1 MDARPAGTVTLDS
14 PLGQDL
20 TFRSMGGF
28 EALSQPFIYE
38 VDVLSARSNIK
49 AVELLD
55 QPVTVH
61 LDLSGD
67 DDQLR
72 HWNARVVRFQYLS
85 TDDDGMSRYRLT
97 LRPWLW
103 QLTLSTDCRVFQNMT
118 IPDIVAKVFRDRSF
132 TDFEASLSET
142 YPQREYVVQYRE
154 TDFQFVSR
162 LLEREGIYYYFRHE
176 DGKHTLVMADSAVAH
191 SPAPG
196 CESLPFATVDEHRD
210 STMQYVRRWMAN
222 AQLET
227 GAYSHS
233 DFDFTKPSVD
243 LYASLRSADDLAQP
257 QLRAFDYPGG
267 FTSFADAESYARLR
281 LEQVRREA
289 SGCTGDTNARS
300 LTVGATFELV
310 DHPRDDQN
318 QTYLVVSARYRL
330 QGEELRSAQDADA
343 EPFSCTFA
351 VIDAKTT
358 FRPPFSAPKPT
369 VRGPQTAIVVGPSG
383 QEIWTDQYGRIKV
396 QFHWDRQG
404 QNDENSSCWVRVA
417 QAWAGTNWG
426 SIHIP
431 RIGQEVIVDFF
442 EGDPD
447 RPIIT
452 GRVYNASNM
461 PPYALPANATQS
473 GTRSRSSKG
482 GNFTNANEIRFEDAI
497 GSEEL
502 FVQAEKDLNVVVKNN
517 ETTTIGVDSTLTVG
531 KDRSLIVGGD
541 QSVTVA
547 GNRTVSTAGAETTSV
562 ALGQAVAVAGSRT
575 VAVVGAAMTTIG
587 GDSSRTVTGSTEET
601 LQGDV
606 TRTLGGNVEASTAGD
621 TLLSFA
627 SDYTERHAGHR
638 TVIVGAGSAHRTA
651 VVHVEGNGRAYASKS
666 LEVEVLESFAL
677 VCGDSQ
683 LIVSPQGITL
693 SSPAISFVS
702 KAFDATVGTFTVAA
716 SGDLT
721 LGGKTATVETAGAQ
735 LALDSSTASLKG
747 SQVKLGSGSGDSAQT
762 SDKPVTITH
771 VQMKDAQGKPRA
783 NARVLLLKGGK
794 DGEQRMT
801 VLDENGMLEL
811 IGEDSY
817 QLVFPDDPAAK

>member
-1 MDARPAGTVTLDS
+1 MDARLSCTVTLDT

-28 EALSQPFIYE
+28 EALSQPFVYE
-38 VDVLSARSNIK
+38 LDVLSTRSDIK
-49 AVELLD
+49 AAELLD

-67 DDQLR
+67 GDELR

-85 TDDDGMSRYRLT
+85 TDDDDMSRYRLT

-103 QLTLSTDCRVFQNMT
+103 QLTLSTDCRVFQNMS
-118 IPDIVAKVFRDRSF
+118 IPDIVAQVFRDRSF
-132 TDFEASLSET
+132 TDFETALFGT
-142 YPQREYVVQYRE
+142 YSQREYVVQYRE

-176 DGKHTLVMADSAVAH
+176 DGKHTLVMADSAAAH
-191 SPAPG
+191 SAVAG
-196 CESLPFATVDEHRD
+196 CESLPFVTADEHRD

-227 GAYSHS
+227 GAYAHA
-233 DFDFTKPSVD
+233 DFDFTKPAVA
-243 LYASLRSADDLAQP
+243 LYASLRSADDVAQP
-257 QLRAFDYPGG
+257 QLRAYDYPGG
-267 FTSFADAESYARLR
+267 FTNFADAESYARLR

-289 SGCTGDTNARS
+289 SGCTGDSNAKS

-310 DHPRDDQN
+310 DHPREDQN

-330 QGEELRSAQDADA
+330 RGEEVRTGQESDVD
-343 EPFSCTFA
+343 PFACTFA

-383 QEIWTDQYGRIKV
+383 EEIWTDQYGRIKV

-473 GTRSRSSKG
+473 GTRSRSSKD
-482 GNFTNANEIRFEDAI
+482 GNVTNANEIRFEDAR

-517 ETTTIGVDSTLTVG
+517 ETSSVGVDSTLTVG
-531 KDRSLIVGGD
+531 KDRSLVVQGD
-541 QSVTVA
+541 ESVAVA
-547 GNRTVSTAGAETTSV
+547 GNRAVSTAGAETTSV
-562 ALGQAVAVAGSRT
+562 GLAQALSVAGSRT
-575 VAVVGAAMTTIG
+575 VAVAGAASTTIG
-587 GDSSRTVTGSTEET
+587 GDASRAVAGATQET

-606 TRTLGGNVEASTAGD
+606 TRTMGGSVRTSTAGD
-621 TLLSFA
+621 TLLRFA

-638 TVIVGAGSAHRTA
+638 TVVVGSGAARRTA

-683 LIVSPQGITL
+683 LILSPRGITL
-693 SSPAISFVS
+693 SSPAISFIS
-702 KAFDATVGTFTVAA
+702 KAVDATVETFTVAA

-735 LALDSSTASLKG
+735 LALDASTASLKA
-747 SQVKLGSGSGDSAQT
+747 SQVKLGSGSGNSAQT
-762 SDKPVTITH
+762 SDKPVTVTH

-811 IGEDSY
+811 IGDDSY
-817 QLVFPDDPAAK
+817 QIVFPDDPTAK